1 MRINMPAFRRCAV
14 AIGLALVALLC
25 AGCGAAAPAQVSA
38 DDLVHIHR
46 LQPAPDDGL
55 YVATHTGL
63 YLMDS
68 GGKITGLGDATH
80 DLMGFTV
87 AGPGDLLA
95 SGHPDLGDES
105 LQVQGKAPLLG
116 LVGSSDGVRWQ
127 PLSLLGD
134 VDFHSLVTAH
144 EQVYGLDSQTGA
156 LMVSNDRRAWD
167 VRAEGLPFTDIAVDP
182 TDPDTL
188 LGAGAASVAAS
199 ADGGRSWRLVGE
211 QRLQYLS
218 WNGAGLFGISPDG
231 AVVTSTD
238 GGVSWRQRSVLGGTP
253 HALLV
258 TNNAVFVAN
267 QDGIYASDDGGET
280 FTAMMEL
287 TAAE

>member
-1 MRINMPAFRRCAV
+1 
-14 AIGLALVALLC
+14 
-25 AGCGAAAPAQVSA
+25 VSS

-63 YLMDS
+63 YLVDS
-68 GGKITGLGDATH
+68 GGKITALGDATH

-95 SGHPDLGDES
+95 SGHPDLRDDS

-116 LVGSSDGVRWQ
+116 LVGSSDGARWE

-144 EQVYGLDSQTGA
+144 DQVYGLDSQTGA
-156 LMVSNDRRAWD
+156 LMVSNDRQTWD
-167 VRAEGLPFTDIAVDP
+167 VRARGLRLTDIAVDP
-182 TDPDTL
+182 ADPNTL

-199 ADGGRSWRLVGE
+199 ADGGRSWRLVGG
-211 QRLQYLS
+211 QQQLQYLS

-231 AVVTSTD
+231 AVVTSND
-238 GGVSWRQRSVLGGTP
+238 GGVTWRQRSVLSGTP
-253 HALLV
+253 HALLI
-258 TNNAVFVAN
+258 TDNTVFVAN

-280 FTAMMEL
+280 FTAMMDL

>member
-1 MRINMPAFRRCAV
+1 MPAFRRHAV
-14 AIGLALVALLC
+14 AFGLGLVALLG
-25 AGCGAAAPAQVSA
+25 AGCGVAAPPQVSSA
-38 DDLVHIHR
+38 NLVHIHR

-63 YLMDS
+63 YHMDS
-68 GGKITGLGDATH
+68 GGKITASGDATH

-95 SGHPDLGDES
+95 SGHPDLRDDS

-144 EQVYGLDSQTGA
+144 DQVYGLDSQTGA
-156 LMVSNDRRAWD
+156 LMVSSDRRAWD
-167 VRAEGLPFTDIAVDP
+167 VRAKGLPFTDIAVDP

-199 ADGGRSWRLVGE
+199 VDGGRSWKLVGE
-211 QRLQYLS
+211 QQLQYLS
-218 WNGAGLFGISPDG
+218 WNGAGLFGISPNG

-267 QDGIYASDDGGET
+267 QDGIYASDDEGQT

>member
-1 MRINMPAFRRCAV
+1 MPAFRRHAV
-14 AIGLALVALLC
+14 AIGLVLMAVLN
-25 AGCGAAAPAQVSA
+25 AGCGAEAPRPASS

-55 YVATHTGL
+55 YVATHKGL
-63 YLMDS
+63 YHIDS
-68 GGKITGLGDATH
+68 GGKITALGDATH

-95 SGHPDLGDES
+95 SGHPDLRDDS

-116 LVGSSDGVRWQ
+116 LVGSSDGTRWE

-144 EQVYGLDSQTGA
+144 DQVYGLDSQTGA
-156 LMVSNDRRAWD
+156 LMVSNDRRTWD

-188 LGAGAASVAAS
+188 LGAGAASVGAS
-199 ADGGRSWRLVGE
+199 VDGGRSWKLVGG
-211 QRLQYLS
+211 QQLQYLS

-231 AVVTSTD
+231 AVVTSND
-238 GGVSWRQRSVLGGTP
+238 GGVTWRQRSVLSGTP

-258 TNNAVFVAN
+258 TDNTVFVAN

-287 TAAE
+287 TSAR